1 MVKRKNK
8 QKCVTF
14 WIDEKIIQQYQ
25 KNYKNTLSAYLRYH
39 IKQANKNSKCVTD
52 ALFNGQGE

>member
-1 MVKRKNK
+1 MAKRKNK

-39 IKQANKNSKCVTD
+39 VKQANLNSKCVTD
-52 ALFNGQGE
+52 ALFNGRGE